1 MNPYPIFENLN
12 AEDIID
18 SRVLSLIIDDNQ
30 NINKKLQA
38 DFDSQIRD
46 LNYKNFIYYY
56 NRNLDLNSV
65 HFTKEGTLHD
75 IVNLVNEIEYS
86 PPIRESDYL
95 KNISDLLALKHFLNS
110 LEKTKSLIQ
119 SKINKFKE
127 KVYFESNHKYLYNEQ
142 TKTIFNEI
150 FTICENKTEEEIM
163 AINNPL
169 RYKMRPETAKP
180 KVRSNS
186 SLIDDKSKIKNDL

>member
-1 MNPYPIFENLN
+1 MNTASIFENLN

-18 SRVLSLIIDDNQ
+18 SRVLSLILDDNQ
-30 NINKKLQA
+30 NLNRKLQI

-46 LNYKNFIYYY
+46 LNYKNFIYFY

-65 HFTKEGTLHD
+65 ASTREGILLD
-75 IVNLVNEIEYS
+75 ILNLANEIEYS

-95 KNISDLLALKHFLNS
+95 KNISDLLTLKHFLNS
-110 LEKTKSLIQ
+110 LEKTKNIIQ
-119 SKINKFKE
+119 KKVNKFREKIN
-127 KVYFESNHKYLYNEQ
+127 FENNHKYLYNES
-142 TKTIFNEI
+142 TKKVFNEI
-150 FTICENKTEEEIM
+150 FILPQNNCEEEVM
-163 AINNPL
+163 GINNPL

-186 SLIDDKSKIKNDL
+186 SLIDENSKL